1 MRHYRTCVMQLTK
14 YLIHKILQAHTTQF
28 TEPGWTYLQT
38 VGHFTHGGSYVALT
52 DERGNLTIITETMVR
67 LLKIDLLIN

>member
-1 MRHYRTCVMQLTK
+1 M
-14 YLIHKILQAHTTQF
+14 
-28 TEPGWTYLQT
+28 YLQT

-67 LLKIDLLIN
+67 LLKIDLIIN